1 MQDSPPHS
9 ITEIRRLVSD
19 SLDGLLSPEDT
30 AMLDTLLARFPIY
43 QSELLAAQTLRGQIR
58 ETLENPGTPE
68 SRPVLPK
75 PDALWRE
82 IAAQLDADAAQDT
95 LTADPE
101 FISAYYDGEVPRFGL
116 GEADL
121 EGADPDV
128 PERAAFEAQLFRND
142 EASRLLGVMAQV
154 SEAVRRFAYRQENA
168 CTVDVTQQV
177 MAALQLPLERGGEGD
192 LKLSGLPGSLTLE
205 QVEMLSAYADQA
217 LTPRETIAVN
227 RLVES
232 EADAKTLLNGFN
244 RLSDS
249 IRAAA
254 DQWRLKAPDCLPA
267 LRPSLKQALLES
279 PAAPIPLSA
288 RRKKALRILVPVA
301 AAALLLVLS
310 FPMLPVSPD
319 ARPGAMNGSLVALLP
334 AGSRPESASLR
345 ENADARST
353 FSLPQGAADSPA
365 IPLEPLLEPVSQAR
379 SLPVERNIITDA
391 TEHRAP
397 SSEEYLFNALSEQ
410 NNREDISGMLRE

>member
-1 MQDSPPHS
+1 MQDRPPHS
-9 ITEIRRLVSD
+9 IAEIRRLVSD

-43 QSELLAAQTLRGQIR
+43 QSELLAAQAMRGQIR
-58 ETLENPGTPE
+58 ETLENPGF
-68 SRPVLPK
+68 SK

-82 IAAQLDADAAQDT
+82 IAAQLDADDAQDM

-101 FISAYYDGEVPRFGL
+101 FISAYYDGEIPRFGL
-116 GEADL
+116 GEAGL
-121 EGADPDV
+121 EGAAPDV

-154 SEAVRRFAYRQENA
+154 SEAVRRLAYRQENA

-177 MAALQLPLERGGEGD
+177 MAAFLEEG
-192 LKLSGLPGSLTLE
+192 KGPESESLPGSLTLE

-232 EADAKTLLNGFN
+232 EAEAKTLLNGFN

-254 DQWRLKAPDCLPA
+254 DRWRLKAPDCLPA

-288 RRKKALRILVPVA
+288 LSARKKALRILTPVA

-310 FPMLPVSPD
+310 FPMLPLSPD

-334 AGSRPESASLR
+334 AGSRPESDSLR

-353 FSLPQGAADSPA
+353 FSLSQDAADSPA